1 VAGDPNPHVALTRS
15 NNSRRREEAMKN
27 PALGASPATLSI
39 VIGADGQP
47 APKISRESQPASEG
61 GAFIDG
67 ESFIDGAG
75 LRRMFGGVSHMWAKR
90 QMARDPTFPRP
101 RYVGITPYWSLRA
114 LLAWW
119 ASLPTEPPPS
129 SIAAGVQ
136 GVEVLK
142 EARDRK
148 KAEASPPAKPSAR
161 KSRTSRPK
169 VVAE

>member
-1 VAGDPNPHVALTRS
+1 
-15 NNSRRREEAMKN
+15 MKN
-27 PALGASPATLSI
+27 PASGASPAALSI

-47 APKISRESQPASEG
+47 TLMIGGEGQPAGDG
-61 GAFIDG
+61 GAFVDG
-67 ESFIDGAG
+67 ETFIDGVG
-75 LRRMFGGVSHMWAKR
+75 LRKLFNGVSHMWAKR

-101 RYVGITPYWSLRA
+101 HYVGIYPYWSLRA

-119 ASLPTEPPPS
+119 VSLPTEPPPS

-142 EARDRK
+142 EARHRK

-161 KSRTSRPK
+161 KRRTPRPK
-169 VVAE
+169 VAAE